1 MSTSSTTRVKLSFQ
15 WGAWQFRECFIA
27 ISEAVRL
34 GYTTNDELI
43 SVLPQFTVN
52 RLVLGL
58 DKLLAAEMAHLN
70 MDTLSIDDDMR
81 IVEALA
87 AGQVLEL
94 PLSMVQLERNDPLM
108 SKILMGIGVRNPA
121 GALSLLK
128 PKVEGI

>member
-1 MSTSSTTRVKLSFQ
+1 VSTSSTTRVKLSVQ

-34 GYTTNDELI
+34 GYATNDELI
-43 SVLPQFTVN
+43 NALPQFTVN

-58 DKLLAAEMAHLN
+58 DKLLAAEMSHIN
-70 MDTLSIDDDMR
+70 MGTLSIDDDIR

-94 PLSMVQLERNDPLM
+94 PLNIEQLERNDPLM
-108 SKILMGIGVRNPA
+108 RKILMGIGVRNPA
-121 GALSLLK
+121 GALALLK
-128 PKVEGI
+128 PKVEGV

>member
-15 WGAWQFRECFIA
+15 WRIWQLKECYIA

-34 GYTTNDELI
+34 GYNTNDALLA
-43 SVLPQFTVN
+43 VLPQFSIN
-52 RLVLGL
+52 RLVQGL
-58 DKLLAAEMAHLN
+58 DQLLAAEMAHLN
-70 MDTLSIDDDMR
+70 METLSIDEDMR

-94 PLSMVQLERNDPLM
+94 PLHGEQLDRNDPLM

-121 GALSLLK
+121 GALALLK
-128 PKVEGI
+128 PKVEEV

>member
-15 WGAWQFRECFIA
+15 WRSSQSKECYIA

-34 GYTTNDELI
+34 GYNTNDALLA
-43 SVLPQFTVN
+43 VLPQFSIN
-52 RLVLGL
+52 RLVQGL

-70 MDTLSIDDDMR
+70 METLSIDDDMR

-87 AGQVLEL
+87 AGQVLHGE
-94 PLSMVQLERNDPLM
+94 QLDRNDPLM

-121 GALSLLK
+121 GALALLK
-128 PKVEGI
+128 PKVEEV

>member
-1 MSTSSTTRVKLSFQ
+1 MSTSSTIRVKLSFQ

-27 ISEAVRL
+27 ISEAVRQ

-43 SVLPQFTVN
+43 NVLPQFTVN

-70 MDTLSIDDDMR
+70 MDTLSINDDMR

-87 AGQVLEL
+87 AGQVLE
-94 PLSMVQLERNDPLM
+94 
-108 SKILMGIGVRNPA
+108 
-121 GALSLLK
+121 
-128 PKVEGI
+128 

>member
-15 WGAWQFRECFIA
+15 WAAWQFRECFIA
-27 ISEAVRL
+27 ISEAVRH

-43 SVLPQFTVN
+43 NVLPQFTVN

-94 PLSMVQLERNDPLM
+94 PLGIEQLERNDPLM
-108 SKILMGIGVRNPA
+108 GKILMGIGVRNPA